1 MKKFLL
7 LAVAVMLVLPAAAN
21 AKAVKLGRGKA
32 YSISGGSTFAQSQKT
47 ADCSTDADCG
57 SGKKCDKGFCVDKP
71 ECTTNSECPADKKC
85 SASKCV
91 DPCLGVSCPGVK
103 TCVADSNHSYIC
115 KGDACDG
122 VSCAANYEARIKDD
136 KTCCCEALTCPSG
149 QRMENGTCVSICSGV
164 SCNEAYNRPVANGD
178 NCCCEFDSSYCSSQG
193 GKVWH
198 TLLKKCVDA
207 MCPTGCIGDC
217 THGCQQ
223 CSEGYYLTIEG
234 KCDSCSKIEN
244 CTACNGTFLGP
255 ECVQCASGYTLNA
268 SGQCEKITCPDNCKT
283 CSSSTTCTVCE
294 KGYKLSNGKCTF
306 EPITLPEPTGVCG
319 KGTMSNMQNCGSTGC
334 CPKDHSCSYYASQKA
349 SKGLCMLKFNA
360 DATSPEKIY

>member
-57 SGKKCDKGFCVDKP
+57 NGKKCDKGFCIDKP

-85 SASKCV
+85 SDSKCV
-91 DPCLGVSCPGVK
+91 DPCLGVSCPGTK
-103 TCVADSNHSYIC
+103 TCIADSNHSYIC

-268 SGQCEKITCPDNCKT
+268 SGQCEKIKCPDNCAT
-283 CSSSTTCTVCE
+283 CSSSTTCTLCE
-294 KGYKLSNGKCTF
+294 VGYKLSNGKCTF

-319 KGTMSNMQNCGSTGC
+319 KGTMSNMQDCGSTGC
-334 CPKDHSCSYYASQKA
+334 CPKDKSCSYYASQHTRM
-349 SKGLCMLKFNA
+349 CYQYNIT
-360 DATSPEKIY
+360 DPKIDSNIY

>member
-57 SGKKCDKGFCVDKP
+57 NGKKCDKGFCIDKP

-149 QRMENGTCVSICSGV
+149 QRMENGSCVSICSGV

-178 NCCCEFDSSYCSSQG
+178 NCCCEFDSSYCSSQK
-193 GKVWH
+193 KVWH

-234 KCDSCSKIEN
+234 LCGSCSKIEN

-268 SGQCEKITCPDNCKT
+268 SGQCEKIKCPDNCAT
-283 CSSSTTCTVCE
+283 CSSSTICTLCE
-294 KGYKLSNGKCTF
+294 VGYTLSNGKCKVM
-306 EPITLPEPTGVCG
+306 EPITLPDSTCG
-319 KGTMSNMQNCGSTGC
+319 ANMQDCGSTGC
-334 CPKDHSCSYYASQKA
+334 CPKDKSCAYYANPSTLRKCLIKSTADLDRKA
-349 SKGLCMLKFNA
+349 
-360 DATSPEKIY
+360 IY